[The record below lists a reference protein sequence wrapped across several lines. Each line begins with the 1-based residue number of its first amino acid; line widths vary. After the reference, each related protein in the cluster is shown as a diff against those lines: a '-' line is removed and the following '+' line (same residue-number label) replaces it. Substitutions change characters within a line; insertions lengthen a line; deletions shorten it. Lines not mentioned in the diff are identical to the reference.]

1 MSFKDLAAKER
12 VVSPGISAKSP
23 PEEKVRDAPPGAQP
37 SAETDDRAIKVE
49 PKTKA

>member
-12 VVSPGISAKSP
+12 GVSHGFSAKSP
-23 PEEKVRDAPPGAQP
+23 PVEKVRDAQPGAQP

-49 PKTKA
+49 PKTKP